1 MKRIA
6 LVVTAI
12 LLAFSGF
19 AQKQP
24 KFTEE
29 DAKQFYRTM
38 QGDYVMQVN
47 DSTTAMVHF
56 VPIWERPDNR
66 FQWMYV
72 EATIG
77 KNVVFQ
83 KILELQPKKNVVF
96 QKILELQPK
105 TDKKFRVYLYDLKNP
120 AEFARK
126 WANRNYFDGFNTS
139 ILKGKKRMT
148 FVKTSDFSY
157 QTNDGP
163 SRYGALDCFPKG
175 DLLHVKFVQEDER
188 FYIKRVPKGTSRIIG
203 YRAADVIVLQSA
215 SVDVKLSI
223 FVFPRQCLRASQQH
237 NLHVVGRLIEV
248 QHQLVFGIIQGDG
261 VERVFALCVAN
272 AGLFAGIGGFQTH
285 GGEHSSHL
293 EVFHDLFLHFL

>member
-6 LVVTAI
+6 LVIAAI

-56 VPIWERPDNR
+56 VPIWEKPDNR

-72 EATIG
+72 EATID
-77 KNVVFQ
+77 KKVVFQ
-83 KILELQPKKNVVF
+83 KVLEV
-96 QKILELQPK
+96 QPK
-105 TDKKFRVYLYDLKNP
+105 TSKKFRVYLHDLKNP
-120 AEFARK
+120 AEFAGE
-126 WANRNYFDGFNTS
+126 WANRNYFDGFNS
-139 ILKGKKRMT
+139 NILKGKKRMT

-163 SRYGALDCFPKG
+163 IRYSALDCFPKG
-175 DLLHVKFVQEDER
+175 DLLHVKFVQADER
-188 FYIKRVPKGTSRIIG
+188 FFIKRVPKRTNRIIG
-203 YRAADVIVLQSA
+203 YQ
-215 SVDVKLSI
+215 
-223 FVFPRQCLRASQQH
+223 
-237 NLHVVGRLIEV
+237 
-248 QHQLVFGIIQGDG
+248 GIKELTD
-261 VERVFALCVAN
+261 
-272 AGLFAGIGGFQTH
+272 
-285 GGEHSSHL
+285 
-293 EVFHDLFLHFL
+293 